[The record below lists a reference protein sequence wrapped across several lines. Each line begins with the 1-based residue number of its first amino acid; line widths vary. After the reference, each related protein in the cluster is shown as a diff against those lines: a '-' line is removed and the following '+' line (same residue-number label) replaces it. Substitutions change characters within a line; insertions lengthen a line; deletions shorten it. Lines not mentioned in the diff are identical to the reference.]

1 METDYQAF
9 LVILNDGK
17 TQFQKITCGNTQD
30 VQRGLE
36 DDS

>member
-1 METDYQAF
+1 M
-9 LVILNDGK
+9 ILNDGK
-17 TQFQKITCGNTQD
+17 KQFQKITCGNTQD